1 MYLRHTIRKKDGK
14 VHRYW
19 CLVRSVRVGRRVIQ
33 QTVAHL
39 GELDEQGRVE
49 ARALARRLIG
59 TPEQARLFKDGSEQL
74 TVPVRLKGIRI
85 ERSRQF
91 GDVYLA
97 LALWRGTGLEDLC
110 ERLLPVGKERIAWA
124 KMAAVLVA
132 ARFCEPS
139 SELHIAE
146 DWYRR
151 TALSDLLQLGDEEV
165 NKDRLYRGLDHL
177 LAHKAELEAHLSQRC
192 GELFAVENEVLL
204 YDVTSTYFE
213 GQAEANPQ
221 AQRGYSRDHR
231 PDCKQVCIALVVTF
245 DGFPLGY
252 EVFAGNTHDSRTL
265 QTIVATME
273 ARHGMLG
280 RVWITDRGMASA
292 DNLAWLRQTGRRYII
307 GAPKSELKKFASELA
322 RPDGW
327 RTVHEGVEV
336 KLTRHPE
343 TEETVILC
351 RSADRRSKERAM
363 HDKFSRRIE
372 EALDRLAARL
382 ARSKKRVDPAMVNR
396 QIGRILQQN
405 QRSAA
410 RFAIAL
416 EPDGC
421 PAGFR
426 LGVVYNDRVRRLGR
440 ALGGRLSVAFEH
452 QRLERSTALE
462 GLYPAHAGRSRFSYP
477 EGSAQRPSDL
487 APARGSRAGS
497 YPRLLSCLRAVEEP
511 RDVAAARRSRQF
523 TAHHS
528 GRACAH
534 SVPGRRVADHNARP
548 NSLALRDPAR
558 PRPGRSPRSARH
570 RPAQAHAP
578 RRARGAN
585 ARPHRLIA
593 HPHPKCSDDFS
604 AKALICLWPGCR
616 FCASWVRTNYV
627 ILASHPR
634 GTGRMSLTQK
644 PKVEV
649 LSPRN
654 KMPLDTLV
662 GVRGEMARLYRL
674 ALNGRIASD
683 EMTRFIYALK
693 EIRACLEAEIL
704 TDVQQRL
711 VVLSRNMDNHNGH
724 RILHQP
730 TVPSS

>member
-19 CLVRSVRVGRRVIQ
+19 RLVRSVRIGRRVIQ

-39 GELDEQGRVE
+39 GELDEHGRIE

-59 TPEQARLFKDGSEQL
+59 APEQAQLFDDGSEHL
-74 TVPVRLKGIRI
+74 TVPVRLKGIRV

-97 LALWRGTGLEDLC
+97 LALWRGTGLEDMC
-110 ERLLPVGKERIAWA
+110 ERLLPAGKERIAWA

-151 TALSDLLQLGDEEV
+151 TALADLLQLDDEQV

-177 LAHKAELEAHLSQRC
+177 LVHKAALEAHLSRRC
-192 GELFAVENEVLL
+192 GELFAVQNEVLL

-213 GQAEANPQ
+213 GLAEANPL

-307 GAPKSELKKFASELA
+307 GAPKSELRKFGSVLA
-322 RPDGW
+322 AADGW

-336 KLTRHPE
+336 KLAHYPE
-343 TEETVILC
+343 TGETAILC
-351 RSADRRSKERAM
+351 RSADRRSKEKAM

-372 EALDRLAARL
+372 AALQRLAARI
-382 ARSKKRVDPAMVNR
+382 ARSRKRLDPAPVNR

-405 QRSAA
+405 QRAAA
-410 RFAIAL
+410 RFTVAL

-421 PAGFR
+421 PAGLRLHVACNASFDDWAALSEGAYLLRSNIGDWSDQQLWKAYIQLTQAEAAFRIQKDQLKVRPIWHQHAERVQAHILVCFLAFVLWKSLEMWQQRAGLGNSPRTVLEELARIQSHDVVLPTATHGQIRLRCVTQPDAAQAALLDR
-426 LGVVYNDRVRRLGR
+426 LGIVLPKRM
-440 ALGGRLSVAFEH
+440 
-452 QRLERSTALE
+452 RLEES
-462 GLYPAHAGRSRFSYP
+462 
-477 EGSAQRPSDL
+477 QRPAL
-487 APARGSRAGS
+487 AI
-497 YPRLLSCLRAVEEP
+497 
-511 RDVAAARRSRQF
+511 
-523 TAHHS
+523 
-528 GRACAH
+528 
-534 SVPGRRVADHNARP
+534 
-548 NSLALRDPAR
+548 
-558 PRPGRSPRSARH
+558 SA
-570 RPAQAHAP
+570 
-578 RRARGAN
+578 
-585 ARPHRLIA
+585 
-593 HPHPKCSDDFS
+593 
-604 AKALICLWPGCR
+604 
-616 FCASWVRTNYV
+616 
-627 ILASHPR
+627 
-634 GTGRMSLTQK
+634 
-644 PKVEV
+644 
-649 LSPRN
+649 
-654 KMPLDTLV
+654 
-662 GVRGEMARLYRL
+662 
-674 ALNGRIASD
+674 
-683 EMTRFIYALK
+683 
-693 EIRACLEAEIL
+693 
-704 TDVQQRL
+704 
-711 VVLSRNMDNHNGH
+711 
-724 RILHQP
+724 
-730 TVPSS
+730 